1 MTTIQ
6 WTVSDAGDF
15 ATVAAQWDALND
27 AGTPSPLLHSDF
39 IGPAL
44 ASFGSGG
51 EKIVFGS
58 RGDRP
63 VVGAIV
69 ARSGSLV
76 ANVFQP
82 SQAPIAAWVHNEPA
96 NALCDHEALRAL
108 AARLGAT
115 TMMINISQVDPEL
128 VARPASSAAITTSD
142 SYDTGRVTIAG
153 TFDAY
158 WAARGKN
165 LRANMKKQRNKL
177 DAEGVALRVDC
188 VVDPAHVA
196 AAIADYGRLESASW
210 KASGGT
216 AVSGDNAQGRFYRD
230 VFERFCARGMGR
242 IYRCFYD
249 DRLAAMDLC
258 IVHAGVLV
266 ILKTSFDET
275 IKGTSPAFL
284 MRHDYFPR
292 LFERQDIARVEFYGR
307 VMEWHTKWTQEIR
320 TLYHVTAYRWPWVAK
335 LDGMRRARAQVASP
349 ADPAPTTTE
358 STDA

>member
-1 MTTIQ
+1 MTVQ
-6 WTVSDAGDF
+6 WTIVDASDF
-15 ATVAAQWDALND
+15 AASAARWDALND

-44 ASFGSGG
+44 AHFGSGG
-51 EKIVFGS
+51 EKLVFGS
-58 RGDRP
+58 DGEGGG
-63 VVGAIV
+63 VGAIV

-82 SQAPIAAWVHNEPA
+82 SQAPIAAWVQHRA
-96 NALCDHEALRAL
+96 SNALCDHDALRAL

-128 VARPASSAAITTSD
+128 VARPDASTSLATSD

-165 LRANMKKQRNKL
+165 LRANMKKQRNRL
-177 DAEGVALRVDC
+177 DAEGVALRFDC
-188 VVDPAHVA
+188 VVDPAQVVD
-196 AAIADYGRLESASW
+196 AIADYGRLETASW

-216 AVSGDNAQGRFYRD
+216 AVSVDNAQGRFYRD

-292 LFERQDIARVEFYGR
+292 IFERQELARVEFYGR

-335 LDGMRRARAQVASP
+335 LDGLRRARAQAAAP
-349 ADPAPTTTE
+349 AVLAPATTE
-358 STDA
+358 SSDA